1 MTVATNATT
10 NAGVKS
16 LYSLP
21 PETVSINHPPSKA
34 VRPYPAVP
42 HALWAPYFE
51 PRSGPGKKVPHY
63 LLFSLKMSDIKSLI
77 KKRASIKA
85 KLTQFS
91 SYLNVAKSC
100 EQLSEVQIVEV
111 EYRLNIFENLY
122 DKYDMLQTDIEE
134 TVDDP
139 SEQYAEREEFEKQY
153 YTLVAAARQLI
164 SINNHVQSLF
174 SVQSIS
180 KESSKS
186 LRHIVDTTNKNL
198 RALST
203 LGQPVEY
210 WDTLII
216 YIMAS
221 KLDQVT
227 NREWEEHRNSLSEP
241 PTLAV
246 FIEFISN
253 RADLLETLEES
264 KSLFSKGE
272 GVHLSLL
279 STALVN
285 VSDAE
290 GNLHT
295 ARVLLDNGSTANLIS
310 KDLARKLNI
319 STYTVESK
327 VRGINDQSSYCTQG
341 CSISFNS
348 INSEYE
354 IDIDCYVMPKI
365 SSSVPNTYID
375 AHNISIPTNI
385 VLADP
390 QFYVPSSIDILVGA
404 EVFWNVIGTNRIELG
419 KSMPTLFESKLG
431 WLLSGVI
438 TQRNSSSHLCLL
450 ADNLQADLDQT
461 VTTSFHIDTFNHK
474 DNIISKLFTT
484 CSDFN
489 KIQRFTAYLLKFI
502 NIKIKKE
509 VVHHGPLTS
518 KELNSAL
525 HLILRLCQQES
536 FSEEYELLSAG
547 KDLPAK
553 NKLLSLSPFFDKSS
567 NLIRVGGSEPNGT
580 DRQGNLRKEPSS
592 SSKIKAHL
600 LCLWLF

>member
-1 MTVATNATT
+1 
-10 NAGVKS
+10 
-16 LYSLP
+16 
-21 PETVSINHPPSKA
+21 
-34 VRPYPAVP
+34 
-42 HALWAPYFE
+42 
-51 PRSGPGKKVPHY
+51 
-63 LLFSLKMSDIKSLI
+63 MSDIKSLI

-164 SINNHVQSLF
+164 S
-174 SVQSIS
+174 
-180 KESSKS
+180 
-186 LRHIVDTTNKNL
+186 T
-198 RALST
+198 
-203 LGQPVEY
+203 
-210 WDTLII
+210 
-216 YIMAS
+216 
-221 KLDQVT
+221 
-227 NREWEEHRNSLSEP
+227 
-241 PTLAV
+241 
-246 FIEFISN
+246 
-253 RADLLETLEES
+253 
-264 KSLFSKGE
+264 
-272 GVHLSLL
+272 
-279 STALVN
+279 LVN

-431 WLLSGVI
+431 WLLSG
-438 TQRNSSSHLCLL
+438 N
-450 ADNLQADLDQT
+450 
-461 VTTSFHIDTFNHK
+461 
-474 DNIISKLFTT
+474 
-484 CSDFN
+484 
-489 KIQRFTAYLLKFI
+489 
-502 NIKIKKE
+502 
-509 VVHHGPLTS
+509 
-518 KELNSAL
+518 
-525 HLILRLCQQES
+525 
-536 FSEEYELLSAG
+536 
-547 KDLPAK
+547 
-553 NKLLSLSPFFDKSS
+553 
-567 NLIRVGGSEPNGT
+567 
-580 DRQGNLRKEPSS
+580 
-592 SSKIKAHL
+592 
-600 LCLWLF
+600 